1 VVAKVNLSEQGWD
14 GTYNGKRLPSDDY
27 WVSIKLVP
35 FDPTKKTI
43 LKTGNLSLLRK

>member
-1 VVAKVNLSEQGWD
+1 LSEQGWD

-43 LKTGNLSLLRK
+43 LKTGNFSLLRK